1 MAAKKKAQEA
11 AANAAAA
18 PTTAVE
24 SDVEEPPGSRRLVR
38 ASARSGR
45 QARAGALQTATVLEA
60 PVELTTDL
68 VAVAAPPAPRTARR
82 VRNEV
87 RPRLAR
93 RPDLKQVEVVVLFS
107 RALKMERGRP
117 EDVLADEETEYVAGC
132 VVEALQGRVAGV
144 RRVGVWD
151 DVRGA
156 LRAAAGDGR
165 PPTAE
170 RPVIFNLVESLA
182 GQAYT
187 EYVVPRLLHRLGFRY
202 TGAPS
207 ESLRQSGSKLLAK
220 KVFEANGLATPRY
233 QLVRRVGQKR
243 FDVPLPA
250 IVKPAT
256 EGGSLGITHEA
267 IARDP
272 QALAAR
278 VDYVIET
285 YHQPALV
292 EEYVAGREL
301 NVAVWGNARPEVL
314 PISEIDFQWTDDPMC
329 KIVSFASKWEK
340 DSIEYHQTP
349 GICPAPLKPAE
360 RKRVETAALKAYR
373 LLGVEGYARVDMRL
387 RDGMP
392 YLLEVNANPDLAP
405 EAGFFR
411 SAAAVGH
418 TYASMIAHILE
429 LALERPAAQPRP
441 AARPQSAVP
450 AAHPAPAS

>member
-11 AANAAAA
+11 AANAAVA

-45 QARAGALQTATVLEA
+45 EARAGASQAAVLEA

-68 VAVAAPPAPRTARR
+68 VSLAAPPAPRTARQ
-82 VRNEV
+82 VRSEV
-87 RPRLAR
+87 RPRPGRA
-93 RPDLKQVEVVVLFS
+93 PDLKQVEVLVLFS

-165 PPTAE
+165 LPEAD

-182 GQAYT
+182 GQTYT

-202 TGAPS
+202 SGAPS
-207 ESLRQSGSKLLAK
+207 EALRQSGSKLLAK
-220 KVFEANGLATPRY
+220 KIFEANGLATPRY
-233 QLVRRVGQKR
+233 QVVRRVGQKR

-267 IARDP
+267 IVRDP
-272 QALAAR
+272 QALTAR

-285 YHQPALV
+285 YHQPVLV
-292 EEYVAGREL
+292 EEYVVGREL

-314 PISEIDFQWTDDPMC
+314 PISEIDFQWTDDPMR

-349 GICPAPLKPAE
+349 GICPAPLKPDE

-411 SAAAVGH
+411 SASAAGH
-418 TYASMIAHILE
+418 TYESMIAHILE
-429 LALERPAAQPRP
+429 LGLERPAAQPRP
-441 AARPQSAVP
+441 AARPQPAVP
-450 AAHPAPAS
+450 AALAAPAS

>member
-1 MAAKKKAQEA
+1 MAAKKKLQEA

-24 SDVEEPPGSRRLVR
+24 SDVEEPPGSPRLVR

-45 QARAGALQTATVLEA
+45 GARAGAPAAAAVLEA
-60 PVELTTDL
+60 PVELTTEI
-68 VAVAAPPAPRTARR
+68 VSVAAPLAPRTAPRTR
-82 VRNEV
+82 SEV
-87 RPRLAR
+87 RPGPAR
-93 RPDLKQVEVVVLFS
+93 APDLKQVEVLVLYS
-107 RALKMERGRP
+107 RALRMERGRS
-117 EDVLADEETEYVAGC
+117 EDVLADEETEYVASC
-132 VVEALQGRVAGV
+132 VAEALQDRVAGV
-144 RRVGVWD
+144 RQVGVWD
-151 DVRGA
+151 DLRGA
-156 LRAAAGDGR
+156 LRAAGGDGR
-165 PPTAE
+165 LPAPD
-170 RPVIFNLVESLA
+170 RHVIFNLVESLA

-202 TGAPS
+202 SGAPS
-207 ESLRQSGSKLLAK
+207 EALRQSGNKLLAK
-220 KVFEANGLATPRY
+220 KIFEANGLATPRY
-233 QLVRRVGQKR
+233 QVVRRVGQKR

-267 IARDP
+267 IVRDP

-292 EEYVAGREL
+292 EEYVVGREL

-314 PISEIDFQWTDDPMC
+314 PISEIDFQWTDDPLC

-349 GICPAPLKPAE
+349 GICPALLKPAE
-360 RKRVETAALKAYR
+360 RKRVEAAALKAYR

-411 SAAAVGH
+411 SAAAAGH
-418 TYASMIAHILE
+418 TYADMIARILE
-429 LALERPAAQPRP
+429 FGLERPAAQPRP
-441 AARPQSAVP
+441 AARPQLVVP
-450 AAHPAPAS
+450 AAIPALAS

>member
-1 MAAKKKAQEA
+1 MAAKKKSQEA

-18 PTTAVE
+18 PTSAVE

-45 QARAGALQTATVLEA
+45 EVRAGASQTATVLQA

-68 VAVAAPPAPRTARR
+68 VPVVAPPAPRSARR
-82 VRNEV
+82 TRSEV
-87 RPRLAR
+87 RPRPPRA
-93 RPDLKQVEVVVLFS
+93 PDLKQVEVLVLFS

-117 EDVLADEETEYVAGC
+117 EDLLADEETEYVAGC
-132 VVEALQGRVAGV
+132 VVEALKGRVSGV
-144 RRVGVWD
+144 RPVGVWD

-156 LRAAAGDGR
+156 LRAAGGDGR
-165 PPTAE
+165 LPSAE
-170 RPVIFNLVESLA
+170 RLVIFNLVESLA

-207 ESLRQSGSKLLAK
+207 EALRQSGSKLLAK

-233 QLVRRVGQKR
+233 QVVRRVGQKR

-250 IVKPAT
+250 IVKPAA

-267 IARDP
+267 IVRDP

-292 EEYVAGREL
+292 EEYVVGREL

-314 PISEIDFQWTDDPMC
+314 PISEIDFQWTDDPLH

-340 DSIEYHQTP
+340 DSIEYDQTP
-349 GICPAPLKPAE
+349 GICPAPLKLAE
-360 RKRVETAALKAYR
+360 RRRVEAAALKAYR

-387 RDGMP
+387 REGMP

-405 EAGFFR
+405 EAGFFH
-411 SAAAVGH
+411 SAAAAGH
-418 TYASMIAHILE
+418 TYPGMIARILE
-429 LALERPAAQPRP
+429 LGLERPAAL
-441 AARPQSAVP
+441 PQ
-450 AAHPAPAS
+450 PAPRLEPALAGLPALAS

>member
-1 MAAKKKAQEA
+1 MAAKKKAQEVA
-11 AANAAAA
+11 AHAAAA
-18 PTTAVE
+18 PTSAVE

-45 QARAGALQTATVLEA
+45 EARAGALSTAVLES
-60 PVELTTDL
+60 PVEVTTEIISS
-68 VAVAAPPAPRTARR
+68 APPAPRTARR
-82 VRNEV
+82 TGAEI
-87 RPRLAR
+87 RPRPR
-93 RPDLKQVEVVVLFS
+93 RAPDLKQVEVLVLFS

-132 VVEALQGRVAGV
+132 VAEALADRVAGV

-151 DVRGA
+151 DLRGA
-156 LRAAAGDGR
+156 LRAAGQDGR
-165 PPTAE
+165 PPSVD
-170 RPVIFNLVESLA
+170 RHVVFNLVESLA

-207 ESLRQSGSKLLAK
+207 EALRQAGSKLLAK
-220 KVFEANGLATPRY
+220 KVFESNGLATPRY
-233 QLVRRVGQKR
+233 QLVRRPGQKR

-267 IARDP
+267 IVRDP

-285 YHQPALV
+285 YRQPALV
-292 EEYVAGREL
+292 EEYVVGREL

-314 PISEIDFQWTDDPMC
+314 PISEIDFQWTEDPLR

-349 GICPAPLKPAE
+349 GICPAPLKASE
-360 RKRVETAALKAYR
+360 RKRVEAAALKAYR

-392 YLLEVNANPDLAP
+392 FLLEVNANPDLAP

-411 SAAAVGH
+411 SAAAAGH
-418 TYASMIAHILE
+418 SYAAMIARILE
-429 LALERPAAQPRP
+429 FGLERPAPAPR
-441 AARPQSAVP
+441 AVARPQPVTMAVP
-450 AAHPAPAS
+450 VPAPAS